1 MPAAG
6 MEMDME
12 EADMEEA
19 ASGER
24 GTNGDSQGCLRE
36 EKGPVFK
43 TSPSNAGGIGLI
55 PGQGTKIPQASWQKK
70 TKTKT
75 NKQTKKTHK
84 ITKAIL

>member
-36 EKGPVFK
+36 EEGPVFK
-43 TSPSNAGGIGLI
+43 ASPSNAGGIGLI
-55 PGQGTKIPQASWQKK
+55 PGQGTKIPQASWQTKTK

-75 NKQTKKTHK
+75 NKQKKNP
-84 ITKAIL
+84 